1 MSLDDALWTEG
12 EGQLNGDIP
21 GLILWPRSSSGFDY
35 VGSMRRGNCYG
46 FAINIIFF
54 SIELQFLINRK
65 KNWKAESVREKWN
78 GFVEKYLIV
87 IATNHFPSVASI
99 RRKLLKTTHT
109 EGRSYKFRKL
119 QHSTLIV
126 NKFTSIIFRRKSTP
140 P

>member
-54 SIELQFLINRK
+54 SIELQILINRK
-65 KNWKAESVREKWN
+65 KLKGRECSRKMKW
-78 GFVEKYLIV
+78 
-87 IATNHFPSVASI
+87 
-99 RRKLLKTTHT
+99 
-109 EGRSYKFRKL
+109 
-119 QHSTLIV
+119 
-126 NKFTSIIFRRKSTP
+126 FRRKIFDCDCY
-140 P
+140 